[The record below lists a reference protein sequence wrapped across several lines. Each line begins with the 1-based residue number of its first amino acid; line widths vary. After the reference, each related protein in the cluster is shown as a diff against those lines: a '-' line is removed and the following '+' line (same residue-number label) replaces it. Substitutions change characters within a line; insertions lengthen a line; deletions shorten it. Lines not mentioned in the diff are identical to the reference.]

1 MSKTEQSKNS
11 EKEVVS
17 VTKHGQATIPKR
29 FRDKLG
35 IDAPGKVLFR
45 ETEEG
50 EVIVEH
56 VRSPSEMRGF
66 ATRSEATT
74 DKPGTQ
80 ILREKREQDR
90 DERDARFS
98 TEE

>member
-1 MSKTEQSKNS
+1 MDETELSQHS

-45 ETEEG
+45 ETKEG

-66 ATRSEATT
+66 AARSEATT
-74 DKPGTQ
+74 DKPATQ

-98 TEE
+98 TKE